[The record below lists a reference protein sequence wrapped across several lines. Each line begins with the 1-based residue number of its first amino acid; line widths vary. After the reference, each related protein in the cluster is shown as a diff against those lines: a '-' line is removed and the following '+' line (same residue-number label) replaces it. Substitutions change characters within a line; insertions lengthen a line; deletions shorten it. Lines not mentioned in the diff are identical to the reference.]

1 MAGIHRKSYSL
12 KIVSANNENL
22 NLPAADVLVAAAF
35 YLMTSHARTDCPL
48 VRRMVVHQLRYLARH
63 PSDSVTP
70 MLRDVCIR
78 LAREWE
84 RLNLRQQ
91 AISRQPA
98 ASRIQEYI
106 H

>member
-1 MAGIHRKSYSL
+1 M
-12 KIVSANNENL
+12 NNENL
-22 NLPAADVLVAAAF
+22 NLPAPDVLVAAAF

-48 VRRMVVHQLRYLARH
+48 VRRMVIHQLHYLARH

-70 MLRDVCIR
+70 MLREVCIR

-84 RLNLRQQ
+84 CHNLRQQ
-91 AISRQPA
+91 TVPLQPS
-98 ASRIQEYI
+98 ASEPHQNI